1 MSGPNVAGA
10 EDYAG
15 ECLPQVYDWA
25 RRYPMSRVIAV
36 KGMPGPPR
44 KRAKRPDRKQPTRL
58 EERKERTE
66 RAQPKKRKRPNA
78 GWLKKRR

>member
-10 EDYAG
+10 ENYAG
-15 ECLPQVYDWA
+15 ECWRQVYDWA
-25 RRYPMSRVIAV
+25 RRYPMSRVIAA

-44 KRAKRPDRKQPTRL
+44 KRAKRPDRKQLTRL
-58 EERKERTE
+58 EERKERAE
-66 RAQPKKRKRPNA
+66 RALPKMRKRPNA